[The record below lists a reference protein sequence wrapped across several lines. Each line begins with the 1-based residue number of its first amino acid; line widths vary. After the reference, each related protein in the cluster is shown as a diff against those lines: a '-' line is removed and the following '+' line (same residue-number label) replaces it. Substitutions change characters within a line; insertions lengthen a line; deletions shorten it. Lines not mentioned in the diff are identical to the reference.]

1 MALSTVDIMS
11 LLKDTVEFTYDRF
24 SGKVNYID
32 QISRLIFTDGYV
44 GPTTVIGRTSPCNHI
59 YISLTAFY
67 NYCIDRK
74 IDSPDVVR
82 NKAFEVIMHEMTH
95 ADQLIDPKFL
105 AKNASYRDSIEKD
118 CIYQT
123 ARYVLDNLNI
133 IRSYGLYVDESSFR
147 NMIHTVGER
156 EFGRKNPSLFVP
168 YRLEN
173 IIGPKFKDIKSYNT
187 VLNYYGNK
195 VLIKDRGLYV
205 SSLEQ
210 IDYLERMHI
219 NRNFNMEFLFDG
231 SDLEIKI
238 TQGT

>member
-24 SGKVNYID
+24 NGKVNYVD
-32 QISRLIFTDGYV
+32 QITRLIFTDGYV

-82 NKAFEVIMHEMTH
+82 NKAF
-95 ADQLIDPKFL
+95 L

-123 ARYVLDNLNI
+123 AKYVLDNLNL

-147 NMIHTVGER
+147 NMIHSVGER

-187 VLNYYGNK
+187 VLNYYENK

-219 NRNFNMEFLFDG
+219 NRNFNMEFLFNG